1 MSTLRNIKRYQ
12 QAVRQNNGVLQTDQL
27 ELVTK
32 ADDPTDANL
41 TNGRM
46 YYKTGTGFRAYAE
59 GSWFTIPTSTSGG
72 SGSSWDTLYLAD
84 KACTIDD
91 TTLTWAGTH
100 ASNDVLTITNAT
112 GSGSCLQITNSG
124 TGDDIQGTSD
134 TWAVTAAGA
143 AVFTAVTGC
152 DTLTAAANLS
162 IDATSTGTI
171 GIGETS
177 TGTVTITPALVAVA
191 SVTITGGADADKF
204 VITAG
209 DAKISAGQ
217 LTIIEDDTATFA
229 LNITSAGTTGGA
241 IHATCNDLADGFMV
255 TLDSDNEA
263 SFGTGGY
270 FNCFDGAATVFS
282 ILANGAVTIAGHA
295 GGTDALTITAGD
307 IFLSDSDQN
316 IIESE
321 NGTSTLLLLDNKAGA
336 VGSGEAVLKVDAGGV
351 VDTAGFGIH
360 AQFTGAA
367 AAGATVV
374 GVVPDADSIGIF
386 INGGGVDSYEALK
399 VDADSTDHDI
409 VLINS
414 DGVLAADK
422 GALQIVTTGAIAAG
436 GTAMRFDITGTP
448 NADARVLEFDL
459 AGVTDDNEPYAVFID
474 AGGKKVR
481 ALHIDADP
489 IANDVAYMHTDAA
502 LADNKAVLS
511 LHDAGVPAAAGSN
524 LLRVHFA
531 GTDTN
536 KHTLVE
542 VIGAG
547 KDCECLNMDSD
558 PTTKDVAY
566 FHTDAVI
573 ADNKAVLSLHSA
585 GAMAAGSSI
594 LRLAQAGEP
603 AGATSYTLEIDNT
616 GSTTTNNAVGVRID
630 NHTSTGAV
638 IQATSAGAAA
648 PLLDLYSTH
657 ADAVGVVI
665 KTTHTSAT
673 PGDNDVV
680 CSFQMWGVDDGGSE
694 EFGRI
699 ETMIV
704 DATSATSASSMKF
717 YIDVAGTVETALTL
731 KTNYAIVGG
740 GGDVGY
746 VTSNGAYN
754 LVLSTNEGT
763 DSGTITITDG
773 AAGAITLTPNGNG
786 AVDLAGA
793 TLMSETTT
801 SNGAGAVAVTGSIHE
816 ITTGAADAL
825 TLADGTEGQVLFI
838 VMKSDGGDG
847 TVTPTNL
854 AGTKTTIT
862 FSDEF
867 DSCTLLF
874 TDGKW
879 WVVGI
884 YGAVVA

>member
-191 SVTITGGADADKF
+191 SVTITGSADADKF

-336 VGSGEAVLKVDAGGV
+336 VGSAEAVLKVDAGGV
-351 VDTAGFGIH
+351 VNAGGFGIY
-360 AQFTGAA
+360 ATFTGAA

-374 GVVPDADSIGIF
+374 GVVPDAGSLGIF
-386 INGGGVDSYEALK
+386 VNGGGVDTREALK
-399 VDADSTDHDI
+399 IDADPTAYD
-409 VLINS
+409 VALINS
-414 DGVLAADK
+414 DGVIAADK

-448 NADARVLEFDL
+448 DADARVLEFDL
-459 AGVTDDNEPYAVFID
+459 AGVTDTHEPYGIFLD
-474 AGGKKVR
+474 AGGKHVR

-489 IANDVAYMHTDAA
+489 VVNDVVYIH
-502 LADNKAVLS
+502 S
-511 LHDAGVPAAAGSN
+511 
-524 LLRVHFA
+524 
-531 GTDTN
+531 
-536 KHTLVE
+536 
-542 VIGAG
+542 
-547 KDCECLNMDSD
+547 
-558 PTTKDVAY
+558 
-566 FHTDAVI
+566 DAVI
-573 ADNKAVLSLHSA
+573 ADDKALLSLHSA
-585 GAMAAGSSI
+585 GAIASGGNVFRIVTAGTPDVASIAFEMDVQDDCQAFKLDTDSATADAFYITHSGNLGAGKAVMHVTDAGTPGQDNSYVGHFAFTGTATNESVVLFADGGGKDVTGLYVDSDCVYAADNLSAQITLFSDAAGDLPILMQFYHSDAGAVDGEYCAKINFFGSDDAPAKELYASI
-594 LRLAQAGEP
+594 EVEQDDTTAANPDGILWIKGDLAGTNTVSAGFTGNKILVGAAASTITTAGDWDLTISTNKTGAGEP
-603 AGATSYTLEIDNT
+603 NIVMTDG
-616 GSTTTNNAVGVRID
+616 
-630 NHTSTGAV
+630 
-638 IQATSAGAAA
+638 SAG
-648 PLLDLYSTH
+648 D
-657 ADAVGVVI
+657 
-665 KTTHTSAT
+665 
-673 PGDNDVV
+673 
-680 CSFQMWGVDDGGSE
+680 
-694 EFGRI
+694 
-699 ETMIV
+699 
-704 DATSATSASSMKF
+704 
-717 YIDVAGTVETALTL
+717 
-731 KTNYAIVGG
+731 
-740 GGDVGY
+740 
-746 VTSNGAYN
+746 
-754 LVLSTNEGT
+754 
-763 DSGTITITDG
+763 ITITPG
-773 AAGAITLTPNGNG
+773 TTGLINLVGSAPTNTAVTAAHTMTVAEGGFVTCTSAAPYAITLPAVSGLAGLWYTFKKTDAAANAITLTGNG
-786 AVDLAGA
+786 AETIDGGNTNATIDAQYDTISIYCDGAKWNIFSEDLA
-793 TLMSETTT
+793 
-801 SNGAGAVAVTGSIHE
+801 
-816 ITTGAADAL
+816 
-825 TLADGTEGQVLFI
+825 
-838 VMKSDGGDG
+838 
-847 TVTPTNL
+847 
-854 AGTKTTIT
+854 
-862 FSDEF
+862 
-867 DSCTLLF
+867 
-874 TDGKW
+874 
-879 WVVGI
+879 
-884 YGAVVA
+884 